1 MKREQIPD
9 TMLMYASL
17 YTYDVLERKTM
28 MDYNVSYERIL
39 QYQGSSATLPNDA
52 AQTLEQF
59 QKKDP
64 EQQRAY
70 VDDK

>member
-52 AQTLEQF
+52 A
-59 QKKDP
+59 
-64 EQQRAY
+64 
-70 VDDK
+70 